1 MRIYTYKVMT
11 GCGGTHSSSSSS
23 VLKPKTV
30 GALEIVSPLR
40 IDYNALSNS
49 AISML
54 MYIAVTYVVI
64 SAIKV
69 SGVEGV
75 SNLPMF
81 RDANTAAVAFAV
93 IAPYVM
99 QIFAAYFGYMAD
111 DKKPDTQALVLAVVG
126 AGILATNVFDTAF
139 EIFKEKV
146 FHADGLFMPPRTLV
160 SNFAGPMS

>member
-1 MRIYTYKVMT
+1 
-11 GCGGTHSSSSSS
+11 
-23 VLKPKTV
+23 
-30 GALEIVSPLR
+30 
-40 IDYNALSNS
+40 
-49 AISML
+49 ML